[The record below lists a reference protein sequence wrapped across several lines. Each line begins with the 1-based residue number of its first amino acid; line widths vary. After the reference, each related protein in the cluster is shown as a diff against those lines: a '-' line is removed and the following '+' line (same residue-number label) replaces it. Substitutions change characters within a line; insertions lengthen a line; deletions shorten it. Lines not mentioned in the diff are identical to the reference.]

1 MACCCIDSTPM
12 RRLRTG
18 CSPVIGHLPP
28 PAPVMS
34 ALCFTTP
41 ALKRRLSTDSE
52 PQSAVLHARSC
63 LFCQCWVRPPPA
75 LFVSLS
81 LSFPT
86 VQAPGVHS
94 FLFVKHIR
102 DSFRSF
108 LPACRSGFY
117 RRFLGC
123 GDRLV
128 YQPTINS
135 PAILFFPRPIVV
147 LSQALI

>member
-63 LFCQCWVRPPPA
+63 LFCQCWVRPPPPP
-75 LFVSLS
+75 S
-81 LSFPT
+81 
-86 VQAPGVHS
+86 S
-94 FLFVKHIR
+94 FLFLSH
-102 DSFRSF
+102 F
-108 LPACRSGFY
+108 LPFR
-117 RRFLGC
+117 
-123 GDRLV
+123 RLV
-128 YQPTINS
+128 CILS
-135 PAILFFPRPIVV
+135 CLSSIFAILFVLFSRPVDLDSTAVSWVVAIDWSISQPLIRPRSSFFPVR
-147 LSQALI
+147 LSFSAKP